1 METQPKY
8 RGTAPRTFLLIV
20 VGSVV
25 ITALVIVSILY
36 ATGRLAPAPTNRQEM
51 VHDMGGSVMPF
62 DLDETT
68 HIFKMTDTGGIQ
80 QVIAK
85 DASDQEQIAL
95 IQQHLQH
102 EAMRFGM
109 GDFGDPSTL
118 HGEDMPGLKDLEAGA
133 GRIQVDYTALPAG
146 AQITYTTQDPHL
158 VTALHQWFGAQLSDH
173 GSDATDQ

>member
-109 GDFGDPSTL
+109 GDFGDPST
-118 HGEDMPGLKDLEAGA
+118 
-133 GRIQVDYTALPAG
+133 
-146 AQITYTTQDPHL
+146 
-158 VTALHQWFGAQLSDH
+158 
-173 GSDATDQ
+173 